1 MSLLFRSLS
10 IKNIYIVYME
20 NIKIVGA
27 INIDNEFTREY
38 AKSMQEFSKTFKPL
52 QTNSII
58 EPNKSDIS
66 KKYRKTRKRSVK

>member
-1 MSLLFRSLS
+1 MLH
-10 IKNIYIVYME
+10 IGGNMNPTE

-38 AKSMQEFSKTFKPL
+38 TKSMQEFSKTFKPL

-58 EPNKSDIS
+58 EPNKSDIH
-66 KKYRKTRKRSVK
+66 KLNTKYRKTRKQHSVKYR

>member
-1 MSLLFRSLS
+1 
-10 IKNIYIVYME
+10 ME

-38 AKSMQEFSKTFKPL
+38 TKSMQEFSKTFKPL